1 MAEPIKIVEE
11 LRKGV
16 YILRVKSP
24 ILLEPSAADEMTKR
38 LSDLFETGAQKVI
51 IDMGMVNRT
60 SSLFFRSFIIAGKK
74 AVQNNAKMAF
84 CHISPAIKAGFEMM
98 KMDSFFKIYP
108 DETKAMENI

>member
-1 MAEPIKIVEE
+1 
-11 LRKGV
+11 
-16 YILRVKSP
+16 
-24 ILLEPSAADEMTKR
+24 MTRR
-38 LSDLFETGAQKVI
+38 LSTLFETGAQKVI
-51 IDMGMVNRT
+51 IDMGMVNRM

-98 KMDSFFKIYP
+98 RMDSFFKIYP